1 MQRTKKPEVLFNR
14 VVKRICE
21 FVLATLLEAT
31 CKRRAVS
38 EVQNRVPATSRS
50 GRIFSVCVSVDIF
63 FVRPFLSRRETI
75 LKAFIEKNSA
85 KKGDRARHCDAEL
98 DEFRAKREIG

>member
-1 MQRTKKPEVLFNR
+1 MQEESRFGGPKPGPGDLPIGPNF
-14 VVKRICE
+14 
-21 FVLATLLEAT
+21 L
-31 CKRRAVS
+31 
-38 EVQNRVPATSRS
+38 
-50 GRIFSVCVSVDIF
+50 CVSVDIF

-98 DEFRAKREIG
+98 HQFRAKREIG

>member
-1 MQRTKKPEVLFNR
+1 MQEESRFGGPKPGPGDLPIGPN
-14 VVKRICE
+14 
-21 FVLATLLEAT
+21 FV
-31 CKRRAVS
+31 C
-38 EVQNRVPATSRS
+38 P
-50 GRIFSVCVSVDIF
+50 CVDIF

-98 DEFRAKREIG
+98 HQFRAKREIG

>member
-1 MQRTKKPEVLFNR
+1 MQEESRFGGPKPGPGDLQIGPNFL
-14 VVKRICE
+14 C
-21 FVLATLLEAT
+21 
-31 CKRRAVS
+31 
-38 EVQNRVPATSRS
+38 
-50 GRIFSVCVSVDIF
+50 VCVCLWTFF

-98 DEFRAKREIG
+98 HQFRAKREIG